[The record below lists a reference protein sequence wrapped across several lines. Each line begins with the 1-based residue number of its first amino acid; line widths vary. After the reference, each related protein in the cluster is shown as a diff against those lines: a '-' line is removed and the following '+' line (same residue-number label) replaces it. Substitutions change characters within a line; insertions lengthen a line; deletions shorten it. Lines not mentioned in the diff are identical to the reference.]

1 MSNGYTRQDVTH
13 EIATG
18 NVVEAAPLNSEY
30 NALELAFD
38 AASGHTH
45 NGSAGEGSPITVVG
59 PSQNFVVGVSTATP
73 KTTDILSLGTAS
85 LKFKDGWFSGNT
97 YADTLSATTSVTTA
111 LVTTT
116 ALAAGT
122 LAATTVAISG
132 GTINN
137 TTIGQT
143 TPVAGTFTSL
153 KAGDG
158 TGSVDVYVNGAAAT
172 QRSITFRTAGNRRWA
187 ATANNEAETGANA
200 GSNFR
205 ISRYDDAGTVIDS
218 PVAIERSTGAV
229 TLANLALSSPLP
241 VTSGGTGATTAS
253 GARTALGLGT
263 IATQNSN
270 AVAITGGA
278 VDGVP
283 IGATTKSTGDFTDVT
298 ATDVVI
304 GAGTGARS
312 ATINGAAGQS
322 RAINFQSGGLT
333 RWRMITSGSAET
345 GANSGSNFAIYRH
358 DDAGGVIDFPF
369 TINRASG
376 VAAFS
381 SGLTSDVPI
390 DIASGG
396 TGAGTAAAARTALG
410 VAIGTNVQAFD
421 ATLTA
426 LAGLSTA
433 FPALT
438 SATTAVSR
446 TMTGGTG
453 VVVTN
458 GDGVSGNPTFALDI
472 ATNAE
477 AQAGTI
483 NTKAMTPLRTA
494 AQISARIF
502 TSGNLTITSGGTAAT
517 AHGLGVVPALV
528 TVSLVCTTV
537 EAGYSVGDVIS
548 VSLNSTNTATN
559 RHSAILMDATNL
571 TMQYTNA
578 ANAFMVPDKSTGAPT
593 ALTNAN
599 WRVRLSAMA

>member
-304 GAGTGARS
+304 GAGTGA
-312 ATINGAAGQS
+312 
-322 RAINFQSGGLT
+322 
-333 RWRMITSGSAET
+333 
-345 GANSGSNFAIYRH
+345 NSGSNFAIYRH